1 MADSTVIPATTTA
14 PAARR
19 AVRMQVPDFVY
30 PLVAILILLAIWE
43 AVCVFFKVPLYLLP
57 PPSKV
62 VVGLFANS
70 GLLLT
75 NSWVTLQEVLL
86 GFLLSI
92 VFGVPMALAIVS
104 FRPIE

>member
-1 MADSTVIPATTTA
+1 MKREQQTEVDRMADSTVIPATTTA

-19 AVRMQVPDFVY
+19 AARMQVPDFVY

-43 AVCVFFKVPLYLLP
+43 AVCIFFKVPLYLLP
-57 PPSKV
+57 PPSKI

-75 NSWVTLQEVLL
+75 NSWTTWQEVLL
-86 GFLLSI
+86 GF
-92 VFGVPMALAIVS
+92 
-104 FRPIE
+104 